1 MGEEF
6 VSESLSR
13 FDMSYFTFR
22 QLQRDHINFE
32 ESYADKF
39 ENGFICQILINYMSY
54 AQENFCI
61 DFEAAVENILKNRE
75 REEYSNGARITF
87 TKALADKMGE
97 FEFTNRDDFKKRPV
111 ITYILKSFAAL
122 RISER
127 EKIFNRQVFKTIEN
141 AISDNELLYIKNS
154 AGFEFDVKPY
164 SIDVDDNS
172 GSYYLIGYSRRKSS
186 DKDYE
191 CRSFKLSRI
200 RICKSRYIESAL
212 SVKEIRNAKEICEK
226 FGCAYMT
233 GNLSKNDI
241 ERSVVRLSTRGYKEL
256 FLKVIARQRPIPVA
270 EPKTVHIG
278 GEVFYELE
286 FDCSYRQISNYFFSF
301 GNDAEIVSPLRLRE
315 RFIDKYSEALGIYRS
330 EKDEQADINMEK
342 SGI

>member
-22 QLQRDHINFE
+22 QLQRDHINFK

-39 ENGFICQILINYMSY
+39 ENGFICRILINYMSY

-127 EKIFNRQVFKTIEN
+127 EKIYNYDIFKTIEK
-141 AISDNELLYIKNS
+141 AFSDNELLYVKIS
-154 AGFEFDVKPY
+154 SGFEYEVKPY

-172 GSYYLIGYSRRKSS
+172 GSYYLIGYSRRKSGEEG
-186 DKDYE
+186 YE
-191 CRSFKLSRI
+191 CHSFKLSRI
-200 RICKSRYIESAL
+200 RICKSRYIESVL
-212 SVKEIRNAKEICEK
+212 SARELRNAKEICEK

-233 GNLSKNDI
+233 GNLS
-241 ERSVVRLSTRGYKEL
+241 
-256 FLKVIARQRPIPVA
+256 
-270 EPKTVHIG
+270 
-278 GEVFYELE
+278 
-286 FDCSYRQISNYFFSF
+286 
-301 GNDAEIVSPLRLRE
+301 
-315 RFIDKYSEALGIYRS
+315 
-330 EKDEQADINMEK
+330 
-342 SGI
+342 

>member
-1 MGEEF
+1 MREEL
-6 VSESLSR
+6 EPGILSR
-13 FDMSYFTFR
+13 YDMSYFTFR
-22 QLQRDHINFE
+22 QLQRDHINFK

-39 ENGFICQILINYMSY
+39 ENGFICQILVNYMSY
-54 AQENFCI
+54 AQKNFLR
-61 DFEAAVENILKNRE
+61 DFEEAVAGVLENGGD
-75 REEYSNGARITF
+75 EEYSNNARITI
-87 TKALADKMGE
+87 TKELKGKMEE
-97 FEFTNRDDFKKRPV
+97 FDFSNRDDFKKRPV
-111 ITYILKSFAAL
+111 ITYILKSFSAL

-127 EKIFNRQVFKTIEN
+127 EKIFNRQIFKTIEN

-154 AGFEFDVKPY
+154 VGNEFDVKPY
-164 SIDVDDNS
+164 SIEVDDNS
-172 GSYYLIGYSRRKSS
+172 GSYYFIGYSHRKSS

-200 RICKSRYIESAL
+200 RICKSRYIESVL
-212 SVKEIRNAKEICEK
+212 SAREIRNAKEICEK

-233 GNLSKNDI
+233 GNLSKNEI

-278 GEVFYELE
+278 GEVFFELE

-301 GNDAEIVSPLRLRE
+301 GKDAEIVSPLRIRE
-315 RFIDKYSEALGIYRS
+315 QMIEKYSEALRNYRS
-330 EKDEQADINMEK
+330 EKDVQADIKE
-342 SGI
+342 I

>member
-1 MGEEF
+1 MREEL
-6 VSESLSR
+6 EPGILSR
-13 FDMSYFTFR
+13 YDMSYFTFR

-39 ENGFICQILINYMSY
+39 ENGFICRILVNYMSY
-54 AQENFCI
+54 AQKNFLK
-61 DFEAAVENILKNRE
+61 DFEEAVAGVLESRDD
-75 REEYSNGARITF
+75 EEYTNNARITI
-87 TKALADKMGE
+87 TKELKGKMEE
-97 FEFTNRDDFKKRPV
+97 FDFSNRDDFRKRPV

-127 EKIFNRQVFKTIEN
+127 EKIFNRKIFKTIEN
-141 AISDNELLYIKNS
+141 AISDNELLYVKNS

-164 SIDVDDNS
+164 SINVDDNS
-172 GSYYLIGYSRRKSS
+172 GSYYFIGYSRRKSS

-200 RICKSRYIESAL
+200 RSCKSRYIESVL
-212 SVKEIRNAKEICEK
+212 SAREIRNAKEICEK

-256 FLKVIARQRPIPVA
+256 FLKIIARQRPIPVA
-270 EPKTVHIG
+270 EPKIVHIG
-278 GEVFYELE
+278 GEVFFELE
-286 FDCSYRQISNYFFSF
+286 FDCSYRQIKNYFFSF
-301 GNDAEIVSPLRLRE
+301 GNDAEIVLPLWLRE
-315 RFIDKYSEALGIYRS
+315 KMYTEYIQAVKSYEID
-330 EKDEQADINMEK
+330 N
-342 SGI
+342 

>member
-22 QLQRDHINFE
+22 QLQRDHINFK

-39 ENGFICQILINYMSY
+39 ENGFICRILINYMSY

-127 EKIFNRQVFKTIEN
+127 EKIYNYDIFKTIEK
-141 AISDNELLYIKNS
+141 AFSDNELLYVKIS
-154 AGFEFDVKPY
+154 SGFEYEVKPY

-172 GSYYLIGYSRRKSS
+172 GSYYLIGYSRRKSGEEG
-186 DKDYE
+186 YE
-191 CRSFKLSRI
+191 CHSFKLSRI
-200 RICKSRYIESAL
+200 RICKSRYIESVL
-212 SVKEIRNAKEICEK
+212 SARELRNAKEICEK

-233 GNLSKNDI
+233 GNLSKKDI
-241 ERSVVRLSTRGYKEL
+241 ERSVVRLSARGYKEL

-270 EPKTVHIG
+270 EPKTVRIG
-278 GEVFYELE
+278 GKVFYELE

>member
-39 ENGFICQILINYMSY
+39 ENGFICRILINYMSY
-54 AQENFCI
+54 AQENFRI

-75 REEYSNGARITF
+75 CEEYSNGARITF

-127 EKIFNRQVFKTIEN
+127 EKIYNYDIFKTIEK
-141 AISDNELLYIKNS
+141 AFSDNELLYVKIS
-154 AGFEFDVKPY
+154 SGFEYEVKPY
-164 SIDVDDNS
+164 SIEVDDNS
-172 GSYYLIGYSRRKSS
+172 GSYYLIGYSRRKSGE
-186 DKDYE
+186 KDYE
-191 CRSFKLSRI
+191 CHSFKLSRI
-200 RICKSRYIESAL
+200 RICKSRYIESVL
-212 SVKEIRNAKEICEK
+212 SARELRNAKEICEK
-226 FGCAYMT
+226 FGCAYMI
-233 GNLSKNDI
+233 GNLSKKDI
-241 ERSVVRLSTRGYKEL
+241 ERSVVRLSARGYKEL

-278 GEVFYELE
+278 GKVFFELE

-301 GNDAEIVSPLRLRE
+301 GKDAEIVSPLRIRE
-315 RFIDKYSEALGIYRS
+315 QMIEKYSEALRNYRS
-330 EKDEQADINMEK
+330 EKDVQADIKE
-342 SGI
+342 I